1 VKNELTVTILK
12 DIRELSPKAA
22 SVMDDLLQS
31 RPFNDLKDYSLSEIT
46 AGKVSSGSVKCLF
59 LPVVQITKDNIYEEV
74 VKSDFQSYADV
85 YRDIPSN
92 QAPPIP

>member
-22 SVMDDLLQS
+22 SVMDDLLQG

-46 AGKVSSGSVKCLF
+46 DE
-59 LPVVQITKDNIYEEV
+59 QITKDNIYEEI

-85 YRDIPSN
+85 YRDIPGN